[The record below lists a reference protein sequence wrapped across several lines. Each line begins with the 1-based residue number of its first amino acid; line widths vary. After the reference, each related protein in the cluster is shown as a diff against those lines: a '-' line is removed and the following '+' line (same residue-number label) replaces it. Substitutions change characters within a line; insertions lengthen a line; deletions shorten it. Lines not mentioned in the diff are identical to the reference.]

1 MNNILN
7 EFNLNVTNLVESFL
21 KKELENGLSNFTDNL
36 NDELMKLGRDIT
48 SFTINELERIIFESK
63 ERKQEFESKEKD
75 SRKIIS
81 IFGEIEYKRR
91 YYKKLETG
99 KYSYL
104 TDELLKIAPEERLI
118 ENVETRLIDNASKM
132 SYEESGKRAAYG
144 VEISKQT
151 VMNKIEELNFEEELE
166 TKEIKRQVKNIYIIA
181 DEDHV
186 ALQTGGIA
194 MPRMIIVYDDLNKV
208 GKRIEL
214 KNKKHFGGIYKARID
229 DLWEEVL
236 NYLENEYELSKVTNI
251 FIMGDG
257 ANWIKTG
264 LEWIPGSK
272 YVADEFHILEALK
285 DVCSKESTELY
296 SDLVKCIREND
307 FKRLEELGEFAVK
320 NEDSNVE
327 NRRRE
332 KLRYVLNN
340 EEGLRAFNFYSDE
353 LHGCSAEG
361 HVSHLLSARMS
372 SLPMGWK
379 EDNVNNMSKLRYYLA
394 DGKQVKD
401 LIKNKNKIIEFP
413 NQEKARHFAHEKSQ
427 KSYPIPIYNHE
438 IEFNTYDEKELFKH
452 IMSRNIAV

>member
-7 EFNLNVTNLVESFL
+7 KFNLNVTSLVESFL
-21 KKELENGLSNFTDNL
+21 KKELENGISNFTDDL
-36 NDELMKLGRDIT
+36 NDELMKLGRDVT
-48 SFTINELERIIFESK
+48 SFVINELERIIFESK
-63 ERKQEFESKEKD
+63 DRKQEFESKEKD
-75 SRKIIS
+75 YRKIIS

-91 YYKKLETG
+91 YYKNLETG

-151 VMNKIEELNFEEELE
+151 VMNKIEELNFDEELE

-214 KNKKHFGGIYKARID
+214 QNKKHFGGIYKARID

-236 NYLENEYELSKVTNI
+236 NYIENEYNLEKVSNI

-257 ANWIKTG
+257 ASWIKTG
-264 LEWIPGSK
+264 LDWIPGAK
-272 YVADEFHILEALK
+272 YVADEFHILKALK
-285 DVCSKESTELY
+285 EACSKESTELFN
-296 SDLVKCIREND
+296 DLVNCIRQND
-307 FKRLEELGEFAVK
+307 FERFKDIAEFAIK
-320 NEDSNVE
+320 NNDKNIEE
-327 NRRRE
+327 KRRE
-332 KLRYVLNN
+332 KINYILNN
-340 EEGLRAFNFYSDE
+340 EQGIRNFNDHRE
-353 LHGCSAEG
+353 DLHGCSAEG

-372 SLPMGWK
+372 TLPMGWK
-379 EDNVNNMSKLRYYLA
+379 EDNVDNMSKLRFYLA
-394 DGKQVKD
+394 DGKDVKD

-413 NQEKARHFAHEKSQ
+413 NQEKVRHFAHEKAQ

-438 IEFNTYDEKELFKH
+438 IEFNTYDEKELYKY
-452 IMSRNIAV
+452 IMSRNIAI